1 MKPIYFPLTYISEPA
16 VEALASCF
24 EQTAVYQPCSRNIP
38 ETLQKW
44 AEKRVLEIRVP
55 ADEDNDRL
63 ERVIKEYKAWAE
75 LHKGSELAFFKS
87 RKDAVPFFDETSPS
101 QIRSELK
108 SELKKDMQAEKE
120 KTDLLFNVRLF
131 LCIAQESDIRNLE
144 VNQHITSFEA
154 KERNMLNALKGGDE
168 FDIAEFETPE
178 SENSLQRDDPGTY
191 MTAERTE
198 AWFHLM
204 QHDPEK
210 SALFVTDSRAVFDYL
225 TEKIQAA
232 ETVLCLE
239 RIPFC
244 KDRSDEKFQSW
255 QDNLKKYLD
264 MLAGNGST
272 DTAVVP
278 PAQGNRN
285 FSLTISCVPEKTPSE
300 VFGQCAESR
309 YVRDEMEQGPGK
321 YKNTVIGL
329 IEGCG
334 VRGER

>member
-1 MKPIYFPLTYISEPA
+1 MKPIYFPLTYISEQS

-24 EQTAVYQPCSRNIP
+24 EQIALYQPCSRNIP

-44 AEKRVLEIRVP
+44 AEKRVLDIRVP
-55 ADEDNDRL
+55 AKQDNDRL

-87 RKDAVPFFDETSPS
+87 RKDAVPFFDENSPS

-108 SELKKDMQAEKE
+108 SELKKDMQGPAEKE
-120 KTDLLFNVRLF
+120 KTDPLFNARLF
-131 LCIAQESDIRNLE
+131 LCMAQDSDIRNLE
-144 VNQHITSFEA
+144 VSQHITSFET
-154 KERNMLNALKGGDE
+154 KEQDMMNALKGGDD
-168 FDIAEFETPE
+168 FDIAEFETPKT
-178 SENSLQRDDPGTY
+178 ENSLPREDPGIY
-191 MTAERTE
+191 MTAERIE

-225 TEKIQAA
+225 TEKNPAA

-264 MLAGNGST
+264 KLAGNGST

-285 FSLTISCVPEKTPSE
+285 FSLTFCVVPEKTPSE
-300 VFGQCAESR
+300 VFGQCVESR
-309 YVRDEMEQGPGK
+309 YVRDEMEQSTGK

-329 IEGCG
+329 IEGSG
-334 VRGER
+334 